1 MREQFNPFLN
11 FDFLLDDIPIVY
23 LFNEK
28 NQKKQKNLHSVP
40 FSKQMYHCTNWSFF
54 FKIVLFCELISSTT

>member
-28 NQKKQKNLHSVP
+28 IRKSKKIFTVCLFLSKCIITPIGLF
-40 FSKQMYHCTNWSFF
+40 FSQNS
-54 FKIVLFCELISSTT
+54 